1 VVANL
6 PPVTIGGQAATVS
19 YAGFVAD
26 SIAGLYQVN
35 AAVPAVGSGTAA
47 QFPVVVTM
55 GGVTAPAVQ
64 MWVQ

>member
-1 VVANL
+1 V
-6 PPVTIGGQAATVS
+6 VTIGGQPASVS

-35 AAVPAVGSGTAA
+35 AAVPNVGNGTAA
-47 QFPVVVTM
+47 EFPVVVTM
-55 GGVTAPAVQ
+55 GTVTAPTVL